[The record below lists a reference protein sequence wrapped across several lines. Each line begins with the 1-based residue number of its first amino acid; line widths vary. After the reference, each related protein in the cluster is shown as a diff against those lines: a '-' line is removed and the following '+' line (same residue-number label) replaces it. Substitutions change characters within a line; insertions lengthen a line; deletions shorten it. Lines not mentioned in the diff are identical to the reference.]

1 MVIKGLQKLTLL
13 DFPEKIAATIFTG
26 GCNFRCPFC
35 HNASLVVPDRF
46 AETIPERDVMEFL
59 RSRVGRLDG
68 VCISGGE
75 PTLQP
80 DLAMFIRRVRELGF
94 AVKLDTNG
102 YRPDVLKSLID
113 EGLVDYVAMDIK
125 NSRERYALT
134 VGLESLDISPV
145 EQSAA
150 LLMEG
155 RVPFEFRTTVVRG
168 LHTEE
173 DVASIGE
180 WLAGDEKFFLQTF
193 EDSGDMVKDGFSGY
207 TEEEMR
213 RFVELL
219 SEKLPRAALR
229 GD

>member
-1 MVIKGLQKLTLL
+1 MVIKGIQKLTLL
-13 DFPEKIAATIFTG
+13 DFPEKIAATVFTG

-35 HNASLVVPDRF
+35 HNASLVVPERF
-46 AETIPERDVMEFL
+46 ADTISEHEVLEFL
-59 RSRVGRLDG
+59 RSRVGRLSG

-80 DLAMFIRRVRELGF
+80 DLPAFIRRLRAMGYKI
-94 AVKLDTNG
+94 KLDTNG
-102 YRPDVLKSLID
+102 YRPDVLRSLVD
-113 EGLVDYVAMDIK
+113 EGLLDYVAMDIK
-125 NSRERYALT
+125 NSREKYALT
-134 VGLESLDISPV
+134 VGLEHLDVSRV

-173 DVASIGE
+173 DITAIGE
-180 WLAGDEKFFLQTF
+180 WLRGDEKFFLQTF
-193 EDSGDMVKDGFSGY
+193 TDSGDMVSDGLGGY
-207 TEEEMR
+207 SDAEMR
-213 RFVELL
+213 GFVEIL
-219 SEKLPRAALR
+219 SRSIPKAALR